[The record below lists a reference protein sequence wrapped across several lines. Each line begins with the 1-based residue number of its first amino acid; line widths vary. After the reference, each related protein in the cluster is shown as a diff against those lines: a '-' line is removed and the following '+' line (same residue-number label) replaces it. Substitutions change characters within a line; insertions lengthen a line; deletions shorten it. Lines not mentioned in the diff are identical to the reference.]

1 MFRRTRGTAL
11 IALAIVALLVG
22 AAVVN
27 REASATGAAASAN
40 EAVLGTLEARF
51 AISHTWVEEFVVG
64 DTGVDVDTDIRANQ
78 ANAAKL
84 CRTLRDGGA
93 LPRHSR
99 VEPVDDAAASARVG
113 EMCRGIA
120 EFRRLTAAR
129 LADPRRQP
137 AGSPGEQRYDVRF
150 AAVIG
155 DADAL
160 RVRLEDLGEES
171 RLRARVSEILILV
184 VLVLLLLRAV
194 LAIRGRER
202 ELAALAADR
211 EAVLNSA
218 GEGILAI
225 DREGLVQ
232 FANAAALSALGWSR
246 GELVG
251 QPFAT
256 LLPEGSVP
264 DPEYPLPR
272 WMRVPR
278 PTHGDDRELQRRDG
292 SRFPVAYS
300 LTPARARED
309 GGSLVLTF
317 QDIERR
323 RLLDAERDAEL
334 GELRT
339 IKEALVPDAIP
350 DRVGLEIATCHVPA
364 EEGVAGDFLLVA
376 EGPDG
381 RTTFFVGDVA
391 GKGLAAARRG
401 AYVRAALATF
411 APYESSPGRLLELGN
426 RSLMDAAGVTERFV
440 TVVCVSVNPARGTAT
455 WASAGHPAPIRLDS
469 GTPLEGPPSL
479 PLGLSAALEL
489 RDQTVE
495 LPVGSGLLLHTD
507 GLSEARADGDGSPDL
522 LGAERVRQ
530 LVCDRAGSGCQPL
543 IDDLRALAE
552 RHSEGHLA
560 DDLCLVALRLMG
572 VRAAAST
579 GESPSPVRAAPE

>member
-1 MFRRTRGTAL
+1 MIA
-11 IALAIVALLVG
+11 IALVISGVLL
-22 AAVVN
+22 AAAFVN
-27 REASATGAAASAN
+27 REASRTGAAASAN
-40 EAVLGTLEARF
+40 EGVLGTMEARF
-51 AISHTWVEEFVVG
+51 AVSHTWVEEYVVG
-64 DTGVDVDTDIRANQ
+64 DAGVDVDADIRANQ
-78 ANAAKL
+78 ANAAQL
-84 CRTLRDGGA
+84 CRTLQDGGT
-93 LPRHSR
+93 LPRHGR
-99 VEPVDDAAASARVG
+99 VDPVDDEAASARVG
-113 EMCRGIA
+113 EICRGIA
-120 EFRRLTAAR
+120 EFRRLTEGR
-129 LADPRRQP
+129 IADPRRQP

-150 AAVIG
+150 AGVIG

-160 RVRLEDLGEES
+160 RIRLEELGEES
-171 RLRARVSEILILV
+171 RLRTRASEILILV
-184 VLVLLLLRAV
+184 VLALLLLRAI

-202 ELAALAADR
+202 ELAAVAADR

-232 FANAAALSALGWSR
+232 FANATADSALGWSR

-251 QPFAT
+251 RPFVT
-256 LLPEGSVP
+256 LLPDGSEP
-264 DPEYPLPR
+264 DPGSPLPQ
-272 WMRVPR
+272 WMRVQR

-300 LTPARARED
+300 LTPARAHED

-323 RLLDAERDAEL
+323 RLLEAQRDAEL

-364 EEGVAGDFLLVA
+364 EEGVAGDFHLVA
-376 EGPDG
+376 DGPEG

-411 APYESSPGRLLELGN
+411 APYELSPARLLELGN
-426 RSLMDAAGVTERFV
+426 RWLMDAAGVTERFV
-440 TVVCVSVNPARGTAT
+440 TVVCVVVNPERGTAT

-489 RDQTVE
+489 HDQTVE

-507 GLSEARADGDGSPDL
+507 GLSEARVHGDDSPDL
-522 LGAERVRQ
+522 LGADRVQQ
-530 LVCDRAGSGCQPL
+530 LLCDRAGSGCQPL
-543 IDDLRALAE
+543 IDELRALAE
-552 RHSEGHLA
+552 RHSDGRLA

-572 VRAAAST
+572 VREAAST